1 MIGVPSLVPSLGEEY
16 SVFRTMF
23 FRNCFLH
30 CIREFLSVDGAEYYV
45 VIDGESPIPYHTPT
59 YVSTWADIDENST
72 DKIYV
77 KIYKNK
83 MTDSQELIGDFT
95 YKIADFI
102 GDYRSDSETD
112 SILSVFKL
120 MSDAFQKDYIHW
132 WLARSEN
139 NND

>member
-1 MIGVPSLVPSLGEEY
+1 MLGSFSLGEEY

-23 FRNCFLH
+23 FRNCFIN

-45 VIDGESPIPYHTPT
+45 IVDGKSPRPYRPT
-59 YVSTWADIDENST
+59 SNMSRWLDIDEKST
-72 DKIYV
+72 DEIYV
-77 KIYKNK
+77 KIYKNNV
-83 MTDSQELIGDFT
+83 TVSQNLIGEFT

-102 GDYRSDSETD
+102 GEYRSDSETD
-112 SILSVFKL
+112 SILSVFNR

-139 NND
+139 KDD